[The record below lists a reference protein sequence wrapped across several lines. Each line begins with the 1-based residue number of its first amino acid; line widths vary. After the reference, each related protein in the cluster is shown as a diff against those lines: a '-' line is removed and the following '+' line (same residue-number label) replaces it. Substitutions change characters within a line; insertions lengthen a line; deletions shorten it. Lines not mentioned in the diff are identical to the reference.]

1 MGEFTKADLWFNEL
15 FEKAE
20 LVWIE
25 NKKRATEKL
34 EEKIF
39 GSPSEESTSSSLISA
54 AYSKVMT
61 PSYRILNER
70 SDRVIRPLVDS
81 FVRIRTAAGVSLQTV
96 LSNLQYLLQGGKAL
110 PDAVMT
116 EEHINLLMELV
127 RNYID
132 FSASAPAPS
141 ASDAASRSKLYES
154 SRADFEAPAWLTA
167 ALVPPVSDRKLHE
180 QIVSHVLMIFTLW
193 SKAGSRRWEQTPASL
208 LVQPHIDESQ
218 AAEGDDGL
226 ADCTSSMTVL
236 LHKRVSLA
244 ILNEYILKVLQQAH
258 RSQNLMTK
266 CFVQLAHSTIV
277 LRAPE
282 KDIPTQ
288 VFIHYMQYGPLR
300 DMGRDEYLEI
310 LNALS
315 VLIRHLESL
324 DQVLEVIA
332 ISLNSWNT
340 VGLSMPSRP
349 IFTVPT
355 EAQHLPPTP
364 LMNPSTQLI
373 VSTQMTS
380 PTSPLLSARKSLPSL
395 HNQYEMYDFFR
406 RITLWRRWDQGWSE
420 AADEET
426 HAAALTI
433 QYWFV
438 NGTPQSQSISLMAA
452 MGILEALVQS
462 NSLTHPHTI
471 SVFYGM
477 LTGATMRVAR
487 NDSEIGTIWRPWRQT
502 IAVIASQ
509 FDQSFPNLDDS
520 LLLQMVTDVLL
531 EDALNLDYIFYS
543 DVSSFS
549 LEERLKKIAHHR
561 EAFIFQRIPKF
572 THAIGAMFNHTKNPV
587 VHEGTIYKLHSYA
600 VHLHHMWRTYQ
611 PKFRAVFADPA
622 STTSKST
629 ESSAKDSN
637 KASTTPADTKA
648 KSDSPSQGT
657 TGDGVPHFVHRPEKP
672 VDLGIAVEKAAKGL
686 LEDVFKAYVA
696 IFTSILQ
703 SLSYKQ
709 ITRALEA
716 LGFVEFAAPKNA
728 ESTEYSLLLMGLVDR
743 FHELRPGD
751 NWIVAYLNL
760 GIASIFG
767 GSSNANR
774 DKSLKLDKP
783 ALVRIRQLFTVAQYT
798 CLKYPQF
805 ITRSVLEQRGL
816 LSLLFWMLEN
826 PHKSIN
832 RKAHQ
837 TFVSFFMQP
846 DLLSQEPY
854 LGLPAEVLAPPSE
867 RQLRLQKAHRSQPHL
882 AQSPTSE
889 AEAPDVRESFI
900 PNSFTEEIFPYYW
913 KITLDCYPAVT
924 KAESITLTATCLL
937 AHTLPIDSPLIPFLL
952 NALMDKISSL
962 RLSKYA
968 ANLTV
973 LLVHLIGIVPHSAL
987 PLLLSLIE
995 DYVKKSPRKL
1005 QIFLCE
1011 KIRESTLKN
1020 LDYSRKELLVT
1031 WCMKLVNSLGLHAKL

>member
-1 MGEFTKADLWFNEL
+1 M
-15 FEKAE
+15 
-20 LVWIE
+20 VWIE

-34 EEKIF
+34 EEKIW
-39 GSPSEESTSSSLISA
+39 GAPSGESTSSSLISA
-54 AYSKVMT
+54 AYSKIMT

-70 SDRVIRPLVDS
+70 SDRVVRPLTDS
-81 FVRIRTAAGVSLQTV
+81 FTRIRTAIGVSLQTV

-141 ASDAASRSKLYES
+141 ASDSAARSKLYEPVRS
-154 SRADFEAPAWLTA
+154 DFEMPAWLTE

-180 QIVSHVLMIFTLW
+180 QIVSHVLQIFTLW
-193 SKAGSRRWEQTPASL
+193 SKAGSRRWEQTPSSL
-208 LVQPHIDESQ
+208 LVPPKVDENHP
-218 AAEGDDGL
+218 AEDDDGL
-226 ADCTSSMTVL
+226 ADCTSTMTVL
-236 LHKRVSLA
+236 LHKRVCLA
-244 ILNEYILKVLQQAH
+244 ILNEYILKVLQQAY
-258 RSQNLMTK
+258 RCPSLMTK

-315 VLIRHLESL
+315 VLLRHVESL

-332 ISLNSWNT
+332 IALNSWNT
-340 VGLSMPSRP
+340 VGLSMASRP
-349 IFTVPT
+349 IFSVPT

-373 VSTQMTS
+373 VSTQLTS

-395 HNQYEMYDFFR
+395 HNQYEMFDFFR

-462 NSLTHPHTI
+462 SSLTHPHTI

-487 NDSEIGTIWRPWRQT
+487 NDAEIGTIWRPWRQT

-543 DVSSFS
+543 DMSPFS
-549 LEERLKKIAHHR
+549 LEQRLKKIAHHR
-561 EAFIFQRIPKF
+561 EAFIFQRIPNF
-572 THAIGAMFNHTKNPV
+572 THAIGSMFNHTKNPV

-611 PKFRAVFADPA
+611 PKFRAVYAESPTPSQSSE
-622 STTSKST
+622 STTKDSKQAAATPTDSKST
-629 ESSAKDSN
+629 NSS
-637 KASTTPADTKA
+637 STSAA
-648 KSDSPSQGT
+648 SPST
-657 TGDGVPHFVHRPEKP
+657 HIPTSDGVPHFVHRPEKP
-672 VDLGIAVEKAAKGL
+672 ADLGLAVEKAAKSL

-696 IFTSILQ
+696 IFTSILHA
-703 SLSYKQ
+703 LSYKQ

-846 DLLSQEPY
+846 ELLSQEPY
-854 LGLPAEVLAPPSE
+854 LGLPAEVPVPPSE
-867 RQLRLQKAHRSQPHL
+867 RQLRLQKVHRGQTHL

-889 AEAPDVRESFI
+889 TEVADVRESFI

-913 KITLDCYPAVT
+913 KLTLDCYPATT
-924 KAESITLTATCLL
+924 KTESITLAATCLL
-937 AHTLPIDSPLIPFLL
+937 VHTLPIDSPLIPFLL

-962 RLSKYA
+962 RMSKYA

-973 LLVHLIGIVPHSAL
+973 LLVRLVGIVPHSAL

-1005 QIFLCE
+1005 QGFLCE
-1011 KIRESTLKN
+1011 KIQESTLAN

-1031 WCMKLVNSLGLHAKL
+1031 WCLKLVNSLGLRAKL